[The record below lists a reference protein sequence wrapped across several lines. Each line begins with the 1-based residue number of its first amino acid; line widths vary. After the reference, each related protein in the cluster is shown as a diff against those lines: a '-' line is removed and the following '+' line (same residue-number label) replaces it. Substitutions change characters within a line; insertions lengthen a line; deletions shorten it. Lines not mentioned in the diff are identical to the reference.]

1 MASDPALLALLVGF
15 GLTEFSMTPAAIPQA
30 RRILRDFRS
39 EDLRALAR
47 RVARLPTAQEVAREL
62 EMLIASTRQA

>member
-1 MASDPALLALLVGF
+1 
-15 GLTEFSMTPAAIPQA
+15 MTPAAIPQA

-47 RVARLPTAQEVAREL
+47 RVARLPTAQEVGREL
-62 EMLIASTRQA
+62 EMLIASTRPA